1 MGEAAL
7 GVSGADEGEERRGG
21 PAESS
26 PPAMTND
33 ASSSET
39 CTTARSSDSWAW
51 PWRYVSS
58 APQREPPQAPGGRRT
73 RSPRRD
79 RRTTAHLASE
89 RSPTNV
95 SIVDHD
101 ATTTVQVD
109 VDAELPDLTEVRDR
123 TTTLNGQL
131 IVSPGDAS
139 TRINARPPDTT
150 RCLNAAGRR
159 PHAERC
165 LQHRVGAGVRC
176 LRQLQIRPERSVQLL
191 VHEEPSQ

>member
-1 MGEAAL
+1 MLRESGLAVALAAL
-7 GVSGADEGEERRGG
+7 AERRILRVGDM
-21 PAESS
+21 PEKRYPPEVESTVYRL
-26 PPAMTND
+26 A
-33 ASSSET
+33 A
-39 CTTARSSDSWAW
+39 
-51 PWRYVSS
+51 
-58 APQREPPQAPGGRRT
+58 
-73 RSPRRD
+73 
-79 RRTTAHLASE
+79 LASE

-109 VDAELPDLTEVRDR
+109 VDAELPDLIEVRDR